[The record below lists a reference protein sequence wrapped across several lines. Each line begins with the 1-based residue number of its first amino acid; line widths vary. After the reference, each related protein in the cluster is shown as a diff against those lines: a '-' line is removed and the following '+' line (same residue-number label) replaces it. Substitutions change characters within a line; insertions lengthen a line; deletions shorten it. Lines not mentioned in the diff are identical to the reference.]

1 MKYKLIISFLLML
14 VCLSLASCGSL
25 EQGNPANSTAL
36 FTPKVTGMW
45 LTNNCGSVLGISGNP
60 DSSTA
65 PYPNPFI
72 DWQVIPVPVPKDS
85 STASIW
91 IVPAVGPDDDFD
103 GRITNSG
110 ATIFSPLGKPVA
122 EFLLPTLDSGTFL
135 ISWDAK
141 DLPAGYYRVYMLIN
155 TNLVW
160 IDVYHTL
167 DDSELLPHELC
178 YLEKDNFQKYTMN
191 HFSALEGGFCE
202 QTINA
207 TSDYPFNPSN
217 ISLYAHSCICS
228 GFAGRFS

>member
-1 MKYKLIISFLLML
+1 MKSNLLTTCLLTIICVS
-14 VCLSLASCGSL
+14 VTSCGSL
-25 EQGNPANSTAL
+25 DQGNPANSTAL

-45 LTNNCGSVLGISGNP
+45 LTNNCGTVMGISGNP

-85 STASIW
+85 SKASIW

-103 GRITNSG
+103 GYITISG
-110 ATIFSPLGKPVA
+110 ATVFSQLGKPVA

-135 ISWDAK
+135 IAWDAK

-155 TNLVW
+155 TNLIW

-178 YLEKDNFQKYTMN
+178 YIKKDNFEKYTMN
-191 HFSALEGGFCE
+191 QFSALEGGICE
-202 QTINA
+202 QATHFTPDIYINYGSVSTNA
-207 TSDYPFNPSN
+207 GTRLSSK
-217 ISLYAHSCICS
+217 IT
-228 GFAGRFS
+228 GRFS